1 MIIDYV
7 NENLPHPPYLVW
19 CINLANKV
27 FESDWEKRTG
37 DYPPS
42 TIAINTQQIALLKS
56 LNDNDLN
63 IIKSYRRG
71 GTTTLMLINV
81 LYNAL
86 YGQTPNAYIKY
97 VVHSFGAMEH
107 YIKRFREICQVCD
120 EKLLWKEYP
129 RKSGGVK
136 PISLRFNGKE
146 TIIGFSCPTVPSAHS
161 EIPELLVIDNAAWVD
176 DKTFNIKAKRK
187 TIASTPRYKTGFFYD
202 MWEDALMGMNDFTPI
217 SLKWYL
223 DNRFNTNLN
232 GVIGNDII
240 QIQNGDVGLICDVL
254 EQGGKITNQWY
265 MDRRQNLGNTS
276 AKTEID
282 AQFADII
289 DIKNFKK

>member
-7 NENLPHPPYLVW
+7 NENPPHPPYLEW

-27 FESDWEKRTG
+27 FESDWEKRTE

-42 TIAINTQQIALLKS
+42 TITINAQQIALLKS
-56 LNDNDLN
+56 LNDNELN

-71 GTTTLMLINV
+71 GTTTLMLINA

-86 YGQTPNAYIKY
+86 YGQTPNVHVNYI
-97 VVHSFGAMEH
+97 VHSCGAIA
-107 YIKRFREICQVCD
+107 YYTKRLWDICQVCD

-146 TIIGFSCPTVPSAHS
+146 SVIEFLCPTVPSDGS
-161 EIPELLVIDNAAWVD
+161 DIPELLIIDNAAWVPD
-176 DKTFNIKAKRK
+176 ATFYIKAKRK
-187 TIASTPRYKTGFFYD
+187 TIASTPRYKTGLFYET
-202 MWEDALMGMNDFTPI
+202 WKKALTGTNDFTPI

-223 DNRFNTNLN
+223 DNRFNKNLN

-240 QIQNGDVGLICDVL
+240 QIQNGDIGMICDVL
-254 EQGGKITNQWY
+254 EQGDRITNQWY
-265 MDRRQNLGNTS
+265 MDSQRMLGDTS
-276 AKTEID
+276 TTTEID
-282 AQFADII
+282 AQFAEII
-289 DIKNFKK
+289 K

>member
-1 MIIDYV
+1 MIIGYV
-7 NENLPHPPYLVW
+7 NENLPHPPYLEW
-19 CINLANKV
+19 SINLANKV

-37 DYPPS
+37 DYPPP
-42 TIAINTQQIALLKS
+42 TIAINAQQITLLKS
-56 LNDNDLN
+56 LNDNELN

-71 GTTTLMLINV
+71 GTTTLMIINV

-86 YGQTPNAYIKY
+86 YGQTPNVHVNYI
-97 VVHSFGAMEH
+97 VHSCGAIE
-107 YIKRFREICQVCD
+107 YYTKRLWDICQVCD

-146 TIIGFSCPTVPSAHS
+146 SVIEFLCPTMPSDGS
-161 EIPELLVIDNAAWVD
+161 DVPELLVIDNAAWVPD
-176 DKTFNIKAKRK
+176 ETFNIKAKRK
-187 TIASTPRYKTGFFYD
+187 TIASTPRFKTGLFYET
-202 MWEDALMGMNDFTPI
+202 WKKALTGINDLVPT

-223 DNRFNTNLN
+223 DSRFNENLK
-232 GVIGNDII
+232 GIIGNSII
-240 QIQNGDVGLICDVL
+240 QIQNGDIGMICDVL
-254 EQGGKITNQWY
+254 EQGGKITNRWY

-276 AKTEID
+276 TKTEID

-289 DIKNFKK
+289 DSEN

>member
-1 MIIDYV
+1 MIVGYEKDI
-7 NENLPHPPYLVW
+7 LACPPYLEW

-27 FESDWEKRTG
+27 FKHDWEKRTEN
-37 DYPPS
+37 YPPS
-42 TIAINTQQIALLKS
+42 TIAINAQQIALLKS
-56 LNDNDLN
+56 LNDNELN

-71 GTTTLMLINV
+71 GTTTLMIINA

-86 YGQTPNAYIKY
+86 YSQTPNVHINYI
-97 VVHSFGAMEH
+97 VHSCGAIE
-107 YIKRFREICQVCD
+107 YYTKRLWDICQVCD

-146 TIIGFSCPTVPSAHS
+146 SVIEFLCPTVSS
-161 EIPELLVIDNAAWVD
+161 DGSDIPELLIIDNAAWVFD
-176 DKTFNIKAKRK
+176 ETFNIKAKRK
-187 TIASTPRYKTGFFYD
+187 TIASTPRFKTGLFYD
-202 MWEDALMGMNDFTPI
+202 MWEDALMGTNDFTPI

-223 DNRFNTNLN
+223 DSRFNENLK
-232 GVIGNDII
+232 GIIGNSII
-240 QIQNGDVGLICDVL
+240 QIQNGDIGMICDVL
-254 EQGGKITNQWY
+254 EQGGKITNRWY

-276 AKTEID
+276 TKTEID

-289 DIKNFKK
+289 K